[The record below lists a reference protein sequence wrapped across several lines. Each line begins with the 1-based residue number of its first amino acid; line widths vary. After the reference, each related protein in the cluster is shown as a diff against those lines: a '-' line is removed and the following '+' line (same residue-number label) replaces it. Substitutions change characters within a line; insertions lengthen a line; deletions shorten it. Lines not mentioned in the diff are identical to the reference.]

1 MPPKAKKAKTE
12 SKSSLEDF
20 LVEVTEAH
28 KAMKLMKK
36 QRAGTKSEI
45 EQIEI
50 QDLTLDLDIN
60 KYRMVTN
67 VFLTAKCEEEKAAER
82 LARIEHEKREQEFN
96 QAAENEKQSLAG
108 YDAAR
113 AQRVETERKIV
124 EQASIS
130 KEKVQEQ
137 KEVTEYLRSLEEKF
151 AKEDAEYKEMRKQQ
165 TRRVVEMSF
174 RTSLR
179 SEVLAAFSPFF
190 SFEGSNLNGALGPT
204 KEVPASDAHQ
214 VHSPCPGSVALQ
226 PLFIQFEFVTPASSW
241 SLRCRCLHPLSG
253 VHFGLQAPRCCAKY
267 GPHVC
272 LAAACSSSAWRTSST
287 SEVASYD
294 DFSAAL
300 CSPPRVQGQCTRTL
314 SPLSC
319 AFDCGGTRGCG
330 SARQ

>member
-1 MPPKAKKAKTE
+1 MLQNCLPIQIVGTMPPKAKKAKTE

-28 KAMKLMKK
+28 KAMKLMEK

-45 EQIEI
+45 EQIVI
-50 QDLTLDLDIN
+50 QEMTLDLDIS

-137 KEVTEYLRSLEEKF
+137 KEVTEYLRSLEEKL

-165 TRRVVEMSF
+165 TRRVVEIYNMVNA
-174 RTSLR
+174 
-179 SEVLAAFSPFF
+179 SE
-190 SFEGSNLNGALGPT
+190 
-204 KEVPASDAHQ
+204 
-214 VHSPCPGSVALQ
+214 
-226 PLFIQFEFVTPASSW
+226 PASS
-241 SLRCRCLHPLSG
+241 
-253 VHFGLQAPRCCAKY
+253 
-267 GPHVC
+267 
-272 LAAACSSSAWRTSST
+272 SSS
-287 SEVASYD
+287 
-294 DFSAAL
+294 
-300 CSPPRVQGQCTRTL
+300 PGK
-314 SPLSC
+314 
-319 AFDCGGTRGCG
+319 
-330 SARQ
+330 

>member
-28 KAMKLMKK
+28 KAMKLMEK

-45 EQIEI
+45 EQIVI
-50 QDLTLDLDIN
+50 QEMTLDLDIS

-165 TRRVVEMSF
+165 TRRVVEIYNMVNA
-174 RTSLR
+174 
-179 SEVLAAFSPFF
+179 SE
-190 SFEGSNLNGALGPT
+190 
-204 KEVPASDAHQ
+204 
-214 VHSPCPGSVALQ
+214 
-226 PLFIQFEFVTPASSW
+226 PASS
-241 SLRCRCLHPLSG
+241 
-253 VHFGLQAPRCCAKY
+253 
-267 GPHVC
+267 
-272 LAAACSSSAWRTSST
+272 SSS
-287 SEVASYD
+287 
-294 DFSAAL
+294 
-300 CSPPRVQGQCTRTL
+300 PGK
-314 SPLSC
+314 
-319 AFDCGGTRGCG
+319 
-330 SARQ
+330 